1 MDIFENLIKKL
12 PEYLVP
18 PPYEIIL
25 EIDKKGVF
33 DYEKGRFVLESTKE
47 RVKALIRVEVET
59 IKSM

>member
-1 MDIFENLIKKL
+1 MDIFEKLIKEH

-47 RVKALIRVEVET
+47 RVKSLIRVEVET